1 MKLRIIVVED
11 EKPQAE
17 ATRHILR
24 TISPEE
30 LREAGTD
37 GVEVT
42 LANCAADARRQL
54 QQAVDDKKPF
64 DIALLDLG
72 LPENNGESESADQ
85 GLSILN
91 FIRERKAAHDV
102 IIVSVFTE
110 LDRYVGPAFRLG
122 ASDFIGKPYN
132 EEEMQARVL
141 KAWSRIKESRRQM
154 ILNKVMKASLKE
166 LAPYADKGI
175 SYQLGSCFTKFT
187 RQVRRDTHELRD
199 ALLRQFALDSPEG
212 LPGALAQ
219 RLASVENSL
228 SDARD
233 EWKRIQEPFKIAD
246 DSPRDLVVEN
256 AIIQLAEE
264 LRPCVTV
271 RIGGA
276 VQGETRILSFQD
288 AYQDNALMVIR
299 EILVG
304 GLIEPD
310 EVGEP
315 NKPGEPSEPK
325 KPGEPSEP
333 KKDNSWEVEVKVAVV
348 DGMAE
353 IHFRDNFKP
362 LPIELAEK
370 VTKGENIPPR
380 EGQWRAWGLSIVQ
393 HIALRGGGRLI
404 VEPLENGNLII
415 YRVTLAQ

>member
-30 LREAGTD
+30 MREVGID

-42 LANCAADARRQL
+42 LANCAADARRHL
-54 QQAVDDKKPF
+54 QQAVEDKKPF

-85 GLSILN
+85 GLSVLN
-91 FIRERKAAHDV
+91 FVRERKAAHDV

-154 ILNKVMKASLKE
+154 ILNKMMKASLKE

-187 RQVRRDTHELRD
+187 RQVRRETDELR
-199 ALLRQFALDSPEG
+199 AAMLNQFGLNSPEE

-219 RLASVENSL
+219 RLASVENSVR
-228 SDARD
+228 DARD

-246 DSPRDLVVEN
+246 DSPRGLVVEN
-256 AIIQLAEE
+256 AIIQLAED

-271 RIGGA
+271 RIEA
-276 VQGETRILSFQD
+276 PVQSETRILSFQD
-288 AYQDNALMVIR
+288 AYQDNAMMVIR

-310 EVGEP
+310 EKE
-315 NKPGEPSEPK
+315 K
-325 KPGEPSEP
+325 
-333 KKDNSWEVEVKVAVV
+333 SWEVAVKVAVV

-353 IHFRDNFKP
+353 IHFRDNFRP
-362 LPIELAEK
+362 LPVELAEK

-380 EGQWRAWGLSIVQ
+380 DGQWRAWGLSIVQ

-404 VEPLENGNLII
+404 VEPLEDGNLTI

>member
-30 LREAGTD
+30 LREAGID

-42 LANCAADARRQL
+42 LANCAADARHQL

-72 LPENNGESESADQ
+72 LPKNNGESESADQ

-154 ILNKVMKASLKE
+154 ILNKMMKASLKE

-187 RQVRRDTHELRD
+187 RQVRRDAHELRD
-199 ALLRQFALDSPEG
+199 ALLKQFGLDSPEE

-246 DSPRDLVVEN
+246 DSPRDLIVEN

-271 RIGGA
+271 RIEES
-276 VQGETRILSFQD
+276 VHSETRILSFQD

-310 EVGEP
+310 EPGESGEP
-315 NKPGEPSEPK
+315 N

-333 KKDNSWEVEVKVAVV
+333 KKDNSWEVAVKIAVV

-370 VTKGENIPPR
+370 VSKGENIPPR
-380 EGQWRAWGLSIVQ
+380 DGQWRAWGLSIVQ

>member
-24 TISPEE
+24 TINPEE
-30 LREAGTD
+30 MREVGLE

-42 LANCAADARRQL
+42 LANCAADARHHL
-54 QQAVDDKKPF
+54 QRAMEDKKPF

-85 GLSILN
+85 GLSVLN

-141 KAWSRIKESRRQM
+141 KAWSRIRESRRQL
-154 ILNKVMKASLKE
+154 ILNEMMKSSLKE

-187 RQVRRDTHELRD
+187 RQVRRDTEQLR
-199 ALLRQFALDSPEG
+199 AAMLSQFGLNSMEE

-219 RLASVENSL
+219 RLASVENSVR
-228 SDARD
+228 DARD

-256 AIIQLAEE
+256 AIIQLAED

-271 RIGGA
+271 KIEA
-276 VQGETRILSFQD
+276 PVQSETRILSFQD
-288 AYQDNALMVIR
+288 AYQDNAMMVIR

-310 EVGEP
+310 EIE
-315 NKPGEPSEPK
+315 K
-325 KPGEPSEP
+325 
-333 KKDNSWEVEVKVAVV
+333 SWEVAVKVAVV

-362 LPIELAEK
+362 LPVELAEK
-370 VTKGENIPPR
+370 VTRGENIPPR
-380 EGQWRAWGLSIVQ
+380 DGQWRAWGLSIVQ

>member
-1 MKLRIIVVED
+1 MRLRIIVVED

-24 TISPEE
+24 TIGPEE
-30 LREAGTD
+30 LKEAGID

-42 LANCAADARRQL
+42 LANCAADARHHL
-54 QQAVDDKKPF
+54 QRAVEDKKPF

-141 KAWSRIKESRRQM
+141 KAWSRIRESRRQR
-154 ILNKVMKASLKE
+154 ILNEMMKSSLKE

-187 RQVRRDTHELRD
+187 RQVRRETDELRA
-199 ALLRQFALDSPEG
+199 ALLKEFGMSSPEE

-219 RLASVENSL
+219 RLAAVENSVR
-228 SDARD
+228 DARD

-246 DSPRDLVVEN
+246 DSPRNLVVEN

-271 RIGGA
+271 RIEA
-276 VQGETRILSFQD
+276 PVQSETRILSFQD

-299 EILVG
+299 EIMVG

-310 EVGEP
+310 E
-315 NKPGEPSEPK
+315 PGEPGELNK
-325 KPGEPSEP
+325 KE
-333 KKDNSWEVEVKVAVV
+333 KSWEVEVGIAVV

-353 IHFRDNFKP
+353 IHFRDNFNP

-370 VTKGENIPPR
+370 ITKGDNIPPR
-380 EGQWRAWGLSIVQ
+380 DGQWRAWGLSIVQ

>member
-24 TISPEE
+24 TISPEDMGE
-30 LREAGTD
+30 VGID

-42 LANCAADARRQL
+42 LANCAADARRHL
-54 QQAVDDKKPF
+54 QQAVEDKKPF

-91 FIRERKAAHDV
+91 FVREWKAAHDV

-154 ILNKVMKASLKE
+154 ILNEMMKASLKE

-187 RQVRRDTHELRD
+187 RQVRRETDELR
-199 ALLRQFALDSPEG
+199 AAMLNQFGLDSPEE

-219 RLASVENSL
+219 RLASVENSVRV
-228 SDARD
+228 ARD

-256 AIIQLAEE
+256 AIIQLAED

-271 RIGGA
+271 RIEA
-276 VQGETRILSFQD
+276 PVQSETRILSFQD
-288 AYQDNALMVIR
+288 AYQDNAMMVIR

-304 GLIEPD
+304 GLIDPD
-310 EVGEP
+310 EKE
-315 NKPGEPSEPK
+315 K
-325 KPGEPSEP
+325 
-333 KKDNSWEVEVKVAVV
+333 SWEVAVKVAVV

-353 IHFRDNFKP
+353 IHFRDNFKS
-362 LPIELAEK
+362 LPVELAEK
-370 VTKGENIPPR
+370 VTKGDNIPPR
-380 EGQWRAWGLSIVQ
+380 DGQWRAWGLSIVQ

-404 VEPLENGNLII
+404 VAPLEDGNLII
-415 YRVTLAQ
+415 YRVTLAQNVQDSDR

>member
-24 TISPEE
+24 TIGQAEM
-30 LREAGTD
+30 REVGID

-42 LANCAADARRQL
+42 LANCAADARHHL
-54 QQAVDDKKPF
+54 QRAVEDKKPF

-91 FIRERKAAHDV
+91 FVRELKAAHDV

-141 KAWSRIKESRRQM
+141 KAWSRIRESRRQM
-154 ILNKVMKASLKE
+154 ILNEMMKASLKE

-175 SYQLGSCFTKFT
+175 SYQLGSCFMKFT
-187 RQVRRDTHELRD
+187 RQVRRETDELRA
-199 ALLRQFALDSPEG
+199 ALLNQFGLNSPEE

-219 RLASVENSL
+219 RLASVENSV

-264 LRPCVTV
+264 LRPCMTV
-271 RIGGA
+271 RIEA
-276 VQGETRILSFQD
+276 PVQSETRILSFQD
-288 AYQDNALMVIR
+288 AYQDNAMMVIR

-304 GLIEPD
+304 GLIEPNEPD
-310 EVGEP
+310 EPDE
-315 NKPGEPSEPK
+315 KEK
-325 KPGEPSEP
+325 
-333 KKDNSWEVEVKVAVV
+333 SWEVAVKVAVV

-362 LPIELAEK
+362 LPVELAEN

-380 EGQWRAWGLSIVQ
+380 DGQWRAWGLSIVQ

-404 VEPLENGNLII
+404 VEPLEDGNLII
-415 YRVTLAQ
+415 YRVTLAQNVQDSDR

>member
-24 TISPEE
+24 TIGPEE
-30 LREAGTD
+30 LKEAGID

-42 LANCAADARRQL
+42 LANCAADARHHLRR
-54 QQAVDDKKPF
+54 AAEDKKPY

-85 GLSILN
+85 GLSVLS
-91 FIRERKAAHDV
+91 FIREHKAAHDV

-141 KAWSRIKESRRQM
+141 KAWSRIRESRRQI
-154 ILNKVMKASLKE
+154 ILNEMMKSSLKE

-187 RQVRRDTHELRD
+187 RQVRRETNELR
-199 ALLRQFALDSPEG
+199 AAMLKEFGMSSPEE

-219 RLASVENSL
+219 RLAAVENSAR
-228 SDARD
+228 DARD

-264 LRPCVTV
+264 LRPCITV
-271 RIGGA
+271 RIEA
-276 VQGETRILSFQD
+276 PVQNETRILSFQD

-310 EVGEP
+310 E
-315 NKPGEPSEPK
+315 PGEP
-325 KPGEPSEP
+325 GELNN
-333 KKDNSWEVEVKVAVV
+333 KDKSWEVEVGIAVV

-353 IHFRDNFKP
+353 IHFRDNFNP
-362 LPIELAEK
+362 LPVELAGK
-370 VTKGENIPPR
+370 ITKGENIPPR
-380 EGQWRAWGLSIVQ
+380 DGQWRAWGLSIVQ

-404 VEPLENGNLII
+404 VEPLENGNFIV
-415 YRVTLAQ
+415 YRVTLAQNVQDSDR

>member
-1 MKLRIIVVED
+1 MRLRIIVVED

-24 TISPEE
+24 TISPIEM
-30 LREAGTD
+30 REAGIE
-37 GVEVT
+37 GVDVT
-42 LANCAADARRQL
+42 MANCAADARHQL
-54 QQAVDDKKPF
+54 RRAAEDKKPF

-85 GLSILN
+85 GLSVLN
-91 FIRERKAAHDV
+91 FVRELKAAHDV

-141 KAWSRIKESRRQM
+141 KAWGRIRQSRRQA
-154 ILNKVMKASLKE
+154 ILNEMMKASLKE

-187 RQVRRDTHELRD
+187 RQVRRETDELRA
-199 ALLRQFALDSPEG
+199 ALLEEFGMNSPEE

-219 RLASVENSL
+219 RLASVENSV

-246 DSPRDLVVEN
+246 DSPRDLAAEN

-264 LRPCVTV
+264 LRPCMTV
-271 RIGGA
+271 RIESP
-276 VQGETRILSFQD
+276 VQSETRILSFQD
-288 AYQDNALMVIR
+288 AYQDNAMMVIR

-310 EVGEP
+310 EPNEPGELGEP
-315 NKPGEPSEPK
+315 NKKEK
-325 KPGEPSEP
+325 
-333 KKDNSWEVEVKVAVV
+333 SWEVAVRVAVV

-362 LPIELAEK
+362 LPVELAEK
-370 VTKGENIPPR
+370 VTRGENIPPR
-380 EGQWRAWGLSIVQ
+380 DGQWRAWGLSIVQ

-404 VEPLENGNLII
+404 VEPLEDGNIII
-415 YRVTLAQ
+415 YRVTLAQNVQDSDR

>member
-1 MKLRIIVVED
+1 MRLRIIVVED

-30 LREAGTD
+30 MIEAGID

-42 LANCAADARRQL
+42 LANCAADARRHL
-54 QQAVDDKKPF
+54 RQAVEDKKPF
-64 DIALLDLG
+64 DIMLLDLG

-91 FIRERKAAHDV
+91 FVRDRQAVHGV

-132 EEEMQARVL
+132 EDEMQARVL
-141 KAWSRIKESRRQM
+141 NTWSRIKERRRQS
-154 ILNKVMKASLKE
+154 ILNEMMKASLKE

-175 SYQLGSCFTKFT
+175 SYQLGSCFTKLT
-187 RQVRRDTHELRD
+187 RRVKCETDELRG
-199 ALLRQFALDSPEG
+199 ALLNQLGLGSPED
-212 LPGALAQ
+212 LPSALAQ
-219 RLASVENSL
+219 LLAAVDNSVK
-228 SDARD
+228 DARD

-246 DSPRDLVVEN
+246 DSPRDLVVEK
-256 AIIQLAEE
+256 AVIHLAEE
-264 LRPCVTV
+264 LRPCM
-271 RIGGA
+271 A
-276 VQGETRILSFQD
+276 VKIETPAENETRILSFQD
-288 AYQDNALMVIR
+288 ACQDNAMMVIK

-310 EVGEP
+310 EKE
-315 NKPGEPSEPK
+315 K
-325 KPGEPSEP
+325 
-333 KKDNSWEVEVKVAVV
+333 SWEVAVKVAVV

-362 LPIELAEK
+362 LPAELAEK
-370 VTKGENIPPR
+370 ITKGENIPPR
-380 EGQWRAWGLSIVQ
+380 DGQWRAWGLSIVQ

-404 VEPLENGNLII
+404 VEPLEDGNFIT
-415 YRVTLAQ
+415 YRVTLAQNVQGSNR

>member
-24 TISPEE
+24 TISPQE
-30 LREAGTD
+30 LKEAGTD

-42 LANCAADARRQL
+42 LANCAADARHQL

-91 FIRERKAAHDV
+91 FIRERNAAHDV

-154 ILNKVMKASLKE
+154 ILNKMMKASLKE

-187 RQVRRDTHELRD
+187 RQVRRDAHELRD
-199 ALLRQFALDSPEG
+199 ALLKQFGLDSPEE

-271 RIGGA
+271 RIVES
-276 VQGETRILSFQD
+276 VQSETRILSFQD

-304 GLIEPD
+304 GLIEPED
-310 EVGEP
+310 
-315 NKPGEPSEPK
+315 
-325 KPGEPSEP
+325 
-333 KKDNSWEVEVKVAVV
+333 KDNSWEVAVKIAVV

-353 IHFRDNFKP
+353 IHFRDNFKS

-370 VTKGENIPPR
+370 VTKGKNIPPR
-380 EGQWRAWGLSIVQ
+380 DGQWRAWGLSIVQ

>member
-24 TISPEE
+24 TIGPEE
-30 LREAGTD
+30 LKEAGID

-42 LANCAADARRQL
+42 LTNCAADARHHL
-54 QQAVDDKKPF
+54 QRAVEDKKPF
-64 DIALLDLG
+64 DVALLDLG

-141 KAWSRIKESRRQM
+141 KAWSRIRESRRQM
-154 ILNKVMKASLKE
+154 ILNEMMKSSLKE

-175 SYQLGSCFTKFT
+175 SYNLGSCFTKFT
-187 RQVRRDTHELRD
+187 RQVRRETDELR
-199 ALLRQFALDSPEG
+199 AAMLEEFGMSSPEE

-219 RLASVENSL
+219 RLAAVENSVR
-228 SDARD
+228 DARD

-246 DSPRDLVVEN
+246 DSPRDLIVEN

-271 RIGGA
+271 RIEA
-276 VQGETRILSFQD
+276 PVQSETRILSFQD

-299 EILVG
+299 EIMVG

-310 EVGEP
+310 APGEP
-315 NKPGEPSEPK
+315 NKPGEP
-325 KPGEPSEP
+325 GEPN
-333 KKDNSWEVEVKVAVV
+333 KKDKSWEVEVGIAVV

-353 IHFRDNFKP
+353 IHFRDNFNP
-362 LPIELAEK
+362 LPIELAGK
-370 VTKGENIPPR
+370 ITKGENIPPR
-380 EGQWRAWGLSIVQ
+380 DGQWRAWGLSIVQ

>member
-1 MKLRIIVVED
+1 MRLRIIVVED

-30 LREAGTD
+30 MVEAGID

-42 LANCAADARRQL
+42 LANCAADARRHL
-54 QQAVDDKKPF
+54 QQAVEDKKPF
-64 DIALLDLG
+64 DIMLLDLG

-91 FIRERKAAHDV
+91 FVRDRQAVHGV

-132 EEEMQARVL
+132 EDEMQARVL
-141 KAWSRIKESRRQM
+141 NTWSRIKERRRQS
-154 ILNKVMKASLKE
+154 ILNEMMKASLKE

-175 SYQLGSCFTKFT
+175 SYQLGSCFTKLT
-187 RQVRRDTHELRD
+187 KRVKCETDELRG
-199 ALLRQFALDSPEG
+199 ALLNQFGLGSPED
-212 LPGALAQ
+212 LPSALAQ
-219 RLASVENSL
+219 HLAAVDNSVK
-228 SDARD
+228 DARD

-246 DSPRDLVVEN
+246 DSPRDLVVEK
-256 AIIQLAEE
+256 AVIHLAEE
-264 LRPCVTV
+264 LRPCM
-271 RIGGA
+271 A
-276 VQGETRILSFQD
+276 VKIETPAENETRILSFQD
-288 AYQDNALMVIR
+288 ACQDNALMVIK

-310 EVGEP
+310 EKE
-315 NKPGEPSEPK
+315 K
-325 KPGEPSEP
+325 
-333 KKDNSWEVEVKVAVV
+333 SWEVAVKVAIV

-362 LPIELAEK
+362 LPAELAEK
-370 VTKGENIPPR
+370 ITKGENIPPR
-380 EGQWRAWGLSIVQ
+380 DGQWRAWGLSIVQ

-404 VEPLENGNLII
+404 VEPLQDGNFIT
-415 YRVTLAQ
+415 YRVTLAQNVQGSNR

>member
-30 LREAGTD
+30 MREVGLE

-42 LANCAADARRQL
+42 LANCAADARHHL
-54 QQAVDDKKPF
+54 QRAMEDKKPF

-85 GLSILN
+85 GLSVLN

-141 KAWSRIKESRRQM
+141 KAWSRIRESRRQL
-154 ILNKVMKASLKE
+154 ILNEMMKSSLKE

-187 RQVRRDTHELRD
+187 RQVRRETEQLR
-199 ALLRQFALDSPEG
+199 AAMLSQFGLNSMEE

-219 RLASVENSL
+219 RLASVENSVR
-228 SDARD
+228 DARD

-256 AIIQLAEE
+256 AIIQLAED

-271 RIGGA
+271 KIEA
-276 VQGETRILSFQD
+276 PVQSETRILSFQD
-288 AYQDNALMVIR
+288 AYQDNAMMVIR

-310 EVGEP
+310 EIE
-315 NKPGEPSEPK
+315 K
-325 KPGEPSEP
+325 
-333 KKDNSWEVEVKVAVV
+333 SWEVAVKVAVV

-353 IHFRDNFKP
+353 IHFRDNFNP
-362 LPIELAEK
+362 LPVELAEK
-370 VTKGENIPPR
+370 VTRGENIPPR
-380 EGQWRAWGLSIVQ
+380 DGQWRAWGLSIVQ

>member
-30 LREAGTD
+30 MREVGLE

-42 LANCAADARRQL
+42 LANCAADARHHL
-54 QQAVDDKKPF
+54 QRAMEDKKPF

-85 GLSILN
+85 GLSVLN

-141 KAWSRIKESRRQM
+141 KAWSRIRESRRQL
-154 ILNKVMKASLKE
+154 ILNEMMKSSLKE

-187 RQVRRDTHELRD
+187 RQVRRDTEQLR
-199 ALLRQFALDSPEG
+199 AAMLSQFGLNSMEE

-219 RLASVENSL
+219 RLASVENSVR
-228 SDARD
+228 DARD

-256 AIIQLAEE
+256 AIIQLAED

-271 RIGGA
+271 KIEA
-276 VQGETRILSFQD
+276 PVQSETRILSFQD
-288 AYQDNALMVIR
+288 AYQDNAMMVIR

-310 EVGEP
+310 EIE
-315 NKPGEPSEPK
+315 K
-325 KPGEPSEP
+325 
-333 KKDNSWEVEVKVAVV
+333 SWEVAVKFAVV

-353 IHFRDNFKP
+353 IHFRDNFNP
-362 LPIELAEK
+362 LPVELAEK
-370 VTKGENIPPR
+370 VTRGENIPPR
-380 EGQWRAWGLSIVQ
+380 DGQWRAWGLSIVQ

>member
-1 MKLRIIVVED
+1 MRLRIIVVED

-24 TISPEE
+24 TIGPEE
-30 LREAGTD
+30 LKEAGID

-42 LANCAADARRQL
+42 LANRAADARHRL
-54 QQAVDDKKPF
+54 RRAVEDKKPY

-85 GLSILN
+85 GLSVLS
-91 FIRERKAAHDV
+91 FIREHKAARDV

-141 KAWSRIKESRRQM
+141 KAWSRIRESRRQR
-154 ILNKVMKASLKE
+154 ILNEMMKSSLKE

-187 RQVRRDTHELRD
+187 RQVRRETDELRA
-199 ALLRQFALDSPEG
+199 ALLKEFGMSSPEE

-219 RLASVENSL
+219 RLAAVENSVR
-228 SDARD
+228 DARD

-246 DSPRDLVVEN
+246 DSPRNLVVEN

-271 RIGGA
+271 RIEA
-276 VQGETRILSFQD
+276 PVQSETRILSFQD

-299 EILVG
+299 EIMVG

-310 EVGEP
+310 E
-315 NKPGEPSEPK
+315 PGEPGELNK
-325 KPGEPSEP
+325 KE
-333 KKDNSWEVEVKVAVV
+333 KSWEVEVGIAVV

-353 IHFRDNFKP
+353 IHFRDNFNP

-370 VTKGENIPPR
+370 ITKGDNIPPR
-380 EGQWRAWGLSIVQ
+380 DGQWRAWGLSIVQ

>member
-24 TISPEE
+24 TINPEE
-30 LREAGTD
+30 MREVGLE

-42 LANCAADARRQL
+42 LANCAADARHHL
-54 QQAVDDKKPF
+54 QRAMEDKKPF

-85 GLSILN
+85 GLSVLN

-141 KAWSRIKESRRQM
+141 KAWSRIRESRRQL
-154 ILNKVMKASLKE
+154 ILNEMMKSSLKE

-187 RQVRRDTHELRD
+187 RQVRRDTEQLR
-199 ALLRQFALDSPEG
+199 AAMLSQFGLNSMEE

-219 RLASVENSL
+219 RLASVENSVR
-228 SDARD
+228 DARD

-256 AIIQLAEE
+256 AIIQLAED

-271 RIGGA
+271 KIEA
-276 VQGETRILSFQD
+276 PVQSETRILSFQD
-288 AYQDNALMVIR
+288 AYQDNAMMVIR

-310 EVGEP
+310 EIE
-315 NKPGEPSEPK
+315 K
-325 KPGEPSEP
+325 
-333 KKDNSWEVEVKVAVV
+333 SWEVAVKVAVV

-362 LPIELAEK
+362 LPVELAEK
-370 VTKGENIPPR
+370 VTRGENIPPR
-380 EGQWRAWGLSIVQ
+380 DGQWRAWGLSIVQ

-404 VEPLENGNLII
+404 VEPLENGNLISS
-415 YRVTLAQ
+415 RVTLAQ

>member
-24 TISPEE
+24 TISTEE

-54 QQAVDDKKPF
+54 QRAVDDKKPF

-85 GLSILN
+85 GLSVLN
-91 FIRERKAAHDV
+91 FVRERKAAHDV

-141 KAWSRIKESRRQM
+141 KAWSRIKESRRRM

-199 ALLRQFALDSPEG
+199 ALLGHFGLDSPED

-256 AIIQLAEE
+256 AITQLAEE

-271 RIGGA
+271 RIKES
-276 VQGETRILSFQD
+276 VQNETRILSFQD

-310 EVGEP
+310 EP
-315 NKPGEPSEPK
+315 N
-325 KPGEPSEP
+325 
-333 KKDNSWEVEVKVAVV
+333 KKDNSWEVAVKIAVV

-353 IHFRDNFKP
+353 IHFRDNFIP

-380 EGQWRAWGLSIVQ
+380 DGQWRAWGLSIVQ

>member
-24 TISPEE
+24 TIGVEDM
-30 LREAGTD
+30 REVGID

-42 LANCAADARRQL
+42 LANCAADARQRL
-54 QQAVDDKKPF
+54 RRAVEDKKPF

-85 GLSILN
+85 GLSVLN
-91 FIRERKAAHDV
+91 FIREWKAAHDV

-154 ILNKVMKASLKE
+154 ILNEMMKASLKE

-187 RQVRRDTHELRD
+187 RQVRRETDELR
-199 ALLRQFALDSPEG
+199 AAMLNQFGLNSPEE

-219 RLASVENSL
+219 RLASVENSVR
-228 SDARD
+228 DARD

-256 AIIQLAEE
+256 AIIHLAEE

-271 RIGGA
+271 KIDA
-276 VQGETRILSFQD
+276 PVQSETRILSFQD
-288 AYQDNALMVIR
+288 AYQDNAMMVIR

-310 EVGEP
+310 EKE
-315 NKPGEPSEPK
+315 K
-325 KPGEPSEP
+325 
-333 KKDNSWEVEVKVAVV
+333 SWEVSIKVAVV

-362 LPIELAEK
+362 LPVEMAER
-370 VTKGENIPPR
+370 VTKGANIPPR
-380 EGQWRAWGLSIVQ
+380 DGQWRAWGLSIVQ

-404 VEPLENGNLII
+404 VEPLEDGNLII

>member
-17 ATRHILR
+17 ATRHILQ
-24 TISPEE
+24 TIDPEE
-30 LREAGTD
+30 MREAGID

-42 LANCAADARRQL
+42 MANCAADARRHL
-54 QQAVDDKKPF
+54 QRAVEDKRPF

-85 GLSILN
+85 GLSVLN
-91 FIRERKAAHDV
+91 FVRELKAAHDV

-141 KAWSRIKESRRQM
+141 KAWSRIKESRRQI
-154 ILNKVMKASLKE
+154 ILNEMMKASLKE

-175 SYQLGSCFTKFT
+175 SYQLGSCFMRFT
-187 RQVRRDTHELRD
+187 RQVRREAYELRA
-199 ALLRQFALDSPEG
+199 ALLNQFGHSSPEE
-212 LPGALAQ
+212 LPAALAQ
-219 RLASVENSL
+219 RLASVENSVR
-228 SDARD
+228 DARD

-264 LRPCVTV
+264 LRPCMTV
-271 RIGGA
+271 KIEA
-276 VQGETRILSFQD
+276 PVQNETRILSFQD

-310 EVGEP
+310 EKE
-315 NKPGEPSEPK
+315 K
-325 KPGEPSEP
+325 
-333 KKDNSWEVEVKVAVV
+333 SWEVAVKVAVV

-362 LPIELAEK
+362 LQVELAEK

-380 EGQWRAWGLSIVQ
+380 DGQWRAWGLSIVQ

-404 VEPLENGNLII
+404 VDPLEDGNLII
-415 YRVTLAQ
+415 YRVTLAQNV

>member
-1 MKLRIIVVED
+1 MRLRIIVVED

-24 TISPEE
+24 TIGAQE
-30 LREAGTD
+30 LREVGID

-42 LANCAADARRQL
+42 VANCAADARSHLRR
-54 QQAVDDKKPF
+54 AVEDKKPF
-64 DIALLDLG
+64 DIAMLDLG
-72 LPENNGESESADQ
+72 LPENSGESESADQ

-91 FIRERKAAHDV
+91 FIRERKAARDV

-141 KAWSRIKESRRQM
+141 KAWSRIKESRRQA
-154 ILNKVMKASLKE
+154 ILNEMMKASLKE

-175 SYQLGSCFTKFT
+175 SYRLGSCFTKFT
-187 RQVRRDTHELRD
+187 RQVRRETHELRD
-199 ALLRQFALDSPEG
+199 ALLKQFGLDSPEE
-212 LPGALAQ
+212 LPGPLAQ
-219 RLASVENSL
+219 RLASVENSI
-228 SDARD
+228 SGARD

-264 LRPCVTV
+264 LRPCV
-271 RIGGA
+271 A
-276 VQGETRILSFQD
+276 VKLDASVQTETRILSFQD

-304 GLIEPD
+304 GLIEP
-310 EVGEP
+310 GEP
-315 NKPGEPSEPK
+315 GWSGEPDK
-325 KPGEPSEP
+325 GEPD
-333 KKDNSWEVEVKVAVV
+333 KKDNSWEVSVNIAVA
-348 DGMAE
+348 DGMVE

-380 EGQWRAWGLSIVQ
+380 DGQWRAWGLSIVQ

-404 VEPLENGNLII
+404 VEPLEGGNLIV

>member
-1 MKLRIIVVED
+1 MKLRILVVED

-24 TISPEE
+24 TIGPEE
-30 LREAGTD
+30 LKEAGID

-42 LANCAADARRQL
+42 LANCAADARHHL
-54 QQAVDDKKPF
+54 QRAVEDKKPY

-85 GLSILN
+85 GLSVLS
-91 FIRERKAAHDV
+91 FIREHKAAHDV

-141 KAWSRIKESRRQM
+141 KAWSRIRESRRQI
-154 ILNKVMKASLKE
+154 ILNEMMKSSLKE

-187 RQVRRDTHELRD
+187 RQVRRETDELR
-199 ALLRQFALDSPEG
+199 AAMLKEFGMSSPEE

-219 RLASVENSL
+219 RLAAVENSAR
-228 SDARD
+228 DARD

-271 RIGGA
+271 RIEA
-276 VQGETRILSFQD
+276 PVQNETRILSFQD

-310 EVGEP
+310 E
-315 NKPGEPSEPK
+315 PGELNNK
-325 KPGEPSEP
+325 YK
-333 KKDNSWEVEVKVAVV
+333 SWEVEVGIAVV

-353 IHFRDNFKP
+353 IHFRDNFNP
-362 LPIELAEK
+362 LPIELAGK
-370 VTKGENIPPR
+370 ITKGENIPPR
-380 EGQWRAWGLSIVQ
+380 DGQWRAWGLSIVQ

-415 YRVTLAQ
+415 YRVTLAQNVQDSDR

>member
-1 MKLRIIVVED
+1 MKLRILVVED

-24 TISPEE
+24 TIGPEE
-30 LREAGTD
+30 LKEAGID

-42 LANCAADARRQL
+42 LANCAADARHHL
-54 QQAVDDKKPF
+54 QRAVGDKKPY

-85 GLSILN
+85 GLSVLS
-91 FIRERKAAHDV
+91 FIREHKAAHDV

-141 KAWSRIKESRRQM
+141 KAWSRIRESRRQI
-154 ILNKVMKASLKE
+154 ILNEMMKSSLKE

-187 RQVRRDTHELRD
+187 RQVRRETDELR
-199 ALLRQFALDSPEG
+199 AAMLKEFGTGLPEE

-219 RLASVENSL
+219 RLAAVENSAR
-228 SDARD
+228 DARD

-271 RIGGA
+271 RIEA
-276 VQGETRILSFQD
+276 PVQNETRILSFQD

-310 EVGEP
+310 E
-315 NKPGEPSEPK
+315 PGELNNNDK
-325 KPGEPSEP
+325 
-333 KKDNSWEVEVKVAVV
+333 SWEVEVGIAVV

-353 IHFRDNFKP
+353 IHFRDNFNP
-362 LPIELAEK
+362 LPIELAGK
-370 VTKGENIPPR
+370 ITKGENIPPR
-380 EGQWRAWGLSIVQ
+380 DGQWRAWGLSIVQ

-415 YRVTLAQ
+415 YRVTLAQNVQDSDR

>member
-24 TISPEE
+24 TIGREE
-30 LREAGTD
+30 LKEAGID
-37 GVEVT
+37 EIEVT
-42 LANCAADARRQL
+42 LANCGADARRHL
-54 QQAVDDKKPF
+54 QRAMEARKPF

-72 LPENNGESESADQ
+72 LPENNGEGESADQ
-85 GLSILN
+85 GLSVLS

-141 KAWSRIKESRRQM
+141 NAWSRIRESRRQM
-154 ILNKVMKASLKE
+154 ILNEMMKASLKE

-187 RQVRRDTHELRD
+187 RQVRRETDELR
-199 ALLRQFALDSPEG
+199 AAMLSQFGLNSPGE

-219 RLASVENSL
+219 RLAAVENSVR
-228 SDARD
+228 DARD
-233 EWKRIQEPFKIAD
+233 EWKRIQEPFKISD
-246 DSPRDLVVEN
+246 DSPRDLAVEN

-271 RIGGA
+271 KIETP
-276 VQGETRILSFQD
+276 VQSETRILSFQD

-310 EVGEP
+310 EPGEPGEP
-315 NKPGEPSEPK
+315 NRRNK
-325 KPGEPSEP
+325 
-333 KKDNSWEVEVKVAVV
+333 SWEVAVNIAVV

-353 IHFRDNFKP
+353 IHFRDNFNP
-362 LPIELAEK
+362 LQLEMAEK
-370 VTKGENIPPR
+370 VTKGESIPPR
-380 EGQWRAWGLSIVQ
+380 DGQWRAWGLSIVQ

-404 VEPLENGNLII
+404 VEPLEDGNLII

>member
-30 LREAGTD
+30 MREVGLE

-42 LANCAADARRQL
+42 LANCAADARHHL
-54 QQAVDDKKPF
+54 QRAMEDKKPF

-85 GLSILN
+85 GLSVLN

-141 KAWSRIKESRRQM
+141 KAWSRIRESRRQL
-154 ILNKVMKASLKE
+154 ILNEMMKSSLKE

-187 RQVRRDTHELRD
+187 RQVRRDTEQLR
-199 ALLRQFALDSPEG
+199 AAMLSQFGLNSMEE

-219 RLASVENSL
+219 RLASVENSVR
-228 SDARD
+228 DARD

-256 AIIQLAEE
+256 AIIQLAED

-271 RIGGA
+271 KIEA
-276 VQGETRILSFQD
+276 PVQSETRILSFQD
-288 AYQDNALMVIR
+288 AYQDNAMMVIR

-310 EVGEP
+310 EIE
-315 NKPGEPSEPK
+315 K
-325 KPGEPSEP
+325 
-333 KKDNSWEVEVKVAVV
+333 SWEVAVKVAVV

-353 IHFRDNFKP
+353 IHFRDNFNP
-362 LPIELAEK
+362 LPVELAEK
-370 VTKGENIPPR
+370 VTRGENIPPR
-380 EGQWRAWGLSIVQ
+380 DGQWRAWGLSIVQ

>member
-24 TISPEE
+24 TIGAEE
-30 LREAGTD
+30 LKEARVD
-37 GVEVT
+37 GVEIT
-42 LANCAADARRQL
+42 LADCAADARRHLQL
-54 QQAVDDKKPF
+54 AVEDKKPF

-72 LPENNGESESADQ
+72 LPENSGEGESADQ
-85 GLSILN
+85 GLSVLN

-141 KAWSRIKESRRQM
+141 KAWSRIRESRRQM
-154 ILNKVMKASLKE
+154 ILNEMMKASLKE

-175 SYQLGSCFTKFT
+175 SYRLGSCFTKFT
-187 RQVRRDTHELRD
+187 RQVRRETDELR
-199 ALLRQFALDSPEG
+199 AAMLREFGMSSPEE

-219 RLASVENSL
+219 RLAAVENSVR
-228 SDARD
+228 DARD

-246 DSPRDLVVEN
+246 DSPHDLAVEN

-271 RIGGA
+271 RIEA
-276 VQGETRILSFQD
+276 PVRGETRILSFQD

-310 EVGEP
+310 QPGEP
-315 NKPGEPSEPK
+315 NN
-325 KPGEPSEP
+325 
-333 KKDNSWEVEVKVAVV
+333 KDESWEVSVRIAVV

-353 IHFRDNFKP
+353 IHFRDNFNP
-362 LPIELAEK
+362 LPIEVAEK
-370 VTKGENIPPR
+370 ITKGENIPPR
-380 EGQWRAWGLSIVQ
+380 DGQWRAWGLSIVQ
-393 HIALRGGGRLI
+393 HMALRGGGRLI
-404 VEPLENGNLII
+404 VEPLETGNLII

>member
-30 LREAGTD
+30 MREVGLE

-42 LANCAADARRQL
+42 LANCAADARHHL
-54 QQAVDDKKPF
+54 QRAMEDKKPF

-85 GLSILN
+85 GLSVLN

-141 KAWSRIKESRRQM
+141 KAWSRIRESRRQL
-154 ILNKVMKASLKE
+154 ILNEMMKSSLKE

-187 RQVRRDTHELRD
+187 RQVRRDTEQLR
-199 ALLRQFALDSPEG
+199 AAMLSQFGLNSMEE

-219 RLASVENSL
+219 RLASVENSVR
-228 SDARD
+228 DARD

-256 AIIQLAEE
+256 AIIQLAED

-271 RIGGA
+271 KIEA
-276 VQGETRILSFQD
+276 PVQSETRILSFQD
-288 AYQDNALMVIR
+288 AYQDNAMMVIR

-310 EVGEP
+310 EIE
-315 NKPGEPSEPK
+315 K
-325 KPGEPSEP
+325 
-333 KKDNSWEVEVKVAVV
+333 SWEVAVKVAVV

-362 LPIELAEK
+362 LPVELAEK
-370 VTKGENIPPR
+370 VTRGENIPPR
-380 EGQWRAWGLSIVQ
+380 DGQWRAWGLSIVQ